1 MKNGQ
6 ERKRTKGQSDCRP
19 ELHEFSEPRNTS
31 AVPFHNTP
39 ITSGLR
45 KELWEASGM
54 KSTQKVNYFG
64 VGLIL

>member
-6 ERKRTKGQSDCRP
+6 ERKRTKGQRNDVGQSFM
-19 ELHEFSEPRNTS
+19 EFSEPWDTS
-31 AVPFHNTP
+31 AFPFHNTP

-54 KSTQKVNYFG
+54 KITQTES
-64 VGLIL
+64 